1 MINAA
6 ERMKALGKQVT
17 SSGASSSIFGSAA
30 SLAQSVETEEQYRIG
45 FYPILCADDPE
56 VAMGL
61 ASCLCY
67 LIEQY
72 RGARVYRCFA
82 KIDEKDSGAEIT
94 SSDYQFSIDDWELE
108 GLADNVQIYGELKR
122 ETGDYILDLTLYT
135 SLLDRD
141 EVEEFSFGF
150 PALPDLVGGL
160 PQVAETVV
168 SRLDRSCD
176 EQAVIDY
183 AFPDVEPRQLER
195 LLTDVFEWNLD
206 VYLYLWGAD
215 WTEADIRQQFAEGAE
230 QAQQSDDEFL
240 CWRLGMMAK
249 QVMQTGLEACGEAI
263 APQLSQAFS
272 GDIKSAPGV
281 AAAAR
286 GLAELGYGADAIDL
300 LEPYLLPDSSASAW
314 ISMVEIYR
322 AAGHIGEAID
332 TCQRA
337 LEEGLDHPALY
348 WEYAQMLMS
357 AEASEWPVEE
367 LLLIDPDEYD
377 EETHIPAEI
386 AGALKQHLSQATD
399 NLSALQ
405 LALTYMIDVADEEV
419 WRYFEQLVAK
429 DETGDFTGDI
439 IERLLDLDDHERAY
453 DILERAG
460 DANVYAH
467 VFLAQLAIADEDM
480 NLARDTIA
488 ACRRRFAKIDDEL
501 DIELQRLELGARF
514 PAFEASFADIKLLLS
529 GARQVSEGQVE
540 LIETAIEI
548 APKMVDLYIVLARC
562 YVSWKDDESAV
573 EVLEDAE
580 RQAGA
585 HPQIDVRL
593 AQILWARKEPDAAMS
608 KLNKGLAAFPSDVNL
623 LAQMA
628 NFLIANDQLDDARQ
642 YILRAETIAPSHRAI
657 WQVRRLVA
665 QKMAER
671 A

>member
-6 ERMKALGKQVT
+6 ERMKALGKQGQ

-30 SLAQSVETEEQYRIG
+30 SLAQSVETEERYRIG
-45 FYPILCADDPE
+45 FYPILCAPEPE

-72 RGARVYRCFA
+72 RDTRVYRCFA
-82 KIDEKDSGAEIT
+82 KIDENDSGGEIT

-108 GLADNVQIYGELKR
+108 GLADNVQIYGELER
-122 ETGDYILDLTLYT
+122 EAGDYILDLTLYT
-135 SLLDRD
+135 SLLNRD

-150 PALPDLVGGL
+150 PALPDLVAGL
-160 PQVAETVV
+160 PHVAAAVV
-168 SRLDRSCD
+168 SGLGVPID
-176 EQAVIDY
+176 EQVVIDY
-183 AFPDVEPRQLER
+183 AFPDVEPRLLER

-206 VYLYLWGAD
+206 VYLHLWGVD
-215 WTEADIRQQFAEGAE
+215 WAAADIRQQFGEAAE
-230 QAQQSDDEFL
+230 QAQQSEDEFSR
-240 CWRLGMMAK
+240 WRLGMMAK
-249 QVMQTGLEACGEAI
+249 QVMQTSLETCGEAI
-263 APQLSQAFS
+263 APQISQSFAS
-272 GDIKSAPGV
+272 DIRSAPGA

-300 LEPYLLPDSSASAW
+300 LKPYLLPDSPVSAW
-314 ISMVEIYR
+314 TSMIEIHH
-322 AAGHIGEAID
+322 AAGRIGEAID

-348 WEYAQMLMS
+348 WEYAQLLMS

-367 LLLIDPDEYD
+367 LLLIDPDQYD
-377 EETHIPAEI
+377 EEAQIPAEI
-386 AGALKQHLSQATD
+386 AGALKQHLSRATD
-399 NLSALQ
+399 NLGALQ
-405 LALTYMIDVADEEV
+405 LALAYMIDMADEEV

-429 DETGDFTGDI
+429 DQDGDYTGDI

-453 DILERAG
+453 DILGRAG
-460 DANVYAH
+460 DANVFAH

-488 ACRRRFAKIDDEL
+488 ACRRRFVEIDDEL
-501 DIELQRLELGARF
+501 DIELQRLELGARL
-514 PAFEASFADIKLLLS
+514 PAFEESFAEIKLLLS
-529 GARQVSEGQVE
+529 GGRQVSEGQVE
-540 LIETAIEI
+540 LLEAALEI

-580 RQAGA
+580 RKAGA

-593 AQILWARKEPDAAMS
+593 AQILWARKERDAAMS
-608 KLNKGLAAFPSDVNL
+608 MLNKGLAAFPSDVNL

-628 NFLIANDQLDDARQ
+628 NFLIANDQLEDARQ

-665 QKMAER
+665 QKMAEK